1 MINEGG
7 SWLMLKVEHEYELKT
22 LIESLAGDVD
32 NLTQEV
38 ARLRVEN
45 TKLNT
50 PTMKRRIRRLPCLA
64 EQTSESVHRFINTK
78 GQW

>member
-1 MINEGG
+1 
-7 SWLMLKVEHEYELKT
+7 MLKVEQEHELKT

-50 PTMKRRIRRLPCLA
+50 PTMKRQIRRLPYLA
-64 EQTSESVHRFINTK
+64 EQNSESAHRFINTK

>member
-1 MINEGG
+1 
-7 SWLMLKVEHEYELKT
+7 MLKVEHEHEHELKT
-22 LIESLAGDVD
+22 LIENMVGDIH

-50 PTMKRRIRRLPCLA
+50 PPTKRQVRRLPYLA
-64 EQTSESVHRFINTK
+64 EQGSESAHRFINTK

>member
-1 MINEGG
+1 MSEGG
-7 SWLMLKVEHEYELKT
+7 SWLMLKVEHEHELKT
-22 LIESLAGDVD
+22 LIENLVGDVN

-50 PTMKRRIRRLPCLA
+50 PPMKRQVRRLPCLA
-64 EQTSESVHRFINTK
+64 EQSSESIHRFINTK